1 MDKKIEKRP
10 SFLAAMFVFLFL
22 IFAMA
27 AQIFIIRNNDIAHIT
42 LLGVTV
48 VTVIVAFIS
57 GFTWED
63 IQAGIMHGANLAMIP
78 ALILILVGVVVAA
91 WIPAGTI
98 PSIIYYYILWT
109 ENFKP

>member
-22 IFAMA
+22 MA

>member
-27 AQIFIIRNNDIAHIT
+27 AQIFIIKNNDIAHIT

-48 VTVIVAFIS
+48 VTVIVAFI
-57 GFTWED
+57 
-63 IQAGIMHGANLAMIP
+63 
-78 ALILILVGVVVAA
+78 
-91 WIPAGTI
+91 
-98 PSIIYYYILWT
+98 
-109 ENFKP
+109 